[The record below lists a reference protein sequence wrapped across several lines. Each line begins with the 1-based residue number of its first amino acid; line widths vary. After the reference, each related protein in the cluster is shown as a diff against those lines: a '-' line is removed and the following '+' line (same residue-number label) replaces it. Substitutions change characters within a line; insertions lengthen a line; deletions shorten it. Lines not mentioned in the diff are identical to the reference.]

1 MKKLLEKWKGIVT
14 LVLVSLSL
22 YSCKDDDNSGISTE
36 SIIGVWEGIKA
47 DSWSIVPAAEATEGW
62 WGQRPD
68 KDSQYGTDIS
78 DYRVEFTA
86 DMFYRV
92 YTYNEYTDKWSRGA
106 VGKWSV
112 SGNTLTMVSYYSN
125 AYDEENPEI
134 FKLWNRMKPKLRWNI
149 IRTHLRKKS
158 IANRLSDV
166 LLTAKICS
174 RKKKP
179 TPQIVMNI
187 PSLFLKSIQ

>member
-78 DYRVEFTA
+78 DYRVEC
-86 DMFYRV
+86 
-92 YTYNEYTDKWSRGA
+92 
-106 VGKWSV
+106 
-112 SGNTLTMVSYYSN
+112 
-125 AYDEENPEI
+125 
-134 FKLWNRMKPKLRWNI
+134 
-149 IRTHLRKKS
+149 S
-158 IANRLSDV
+158 IAFILIMNIQINGAEV
-166 LLTAKICS
+166 LLANGVYQGI
-174 RKKKP
+174 R
-179 TPQIVMNI
+179 
-187 PSLFLKSIQ
+187 

>member
-62 WGQRPD
+62 WGERPD

-92 YTYNEYTDKWSRGA
+92 YTYNEYTDKWS
-106 VGKWSV
+106 
-112 SGNTLTMVSYYSN
+112 M
-125 AYDEENPEI
+125 
-134 FKLWNRMKPKLRWNI
+134 
-149 IRTHLRKKS
+149 IRIGHQK
-158 IANRLSDV
+158 
-166 LLTAKICS
+166 
-174 RKKKP
+174 
-179 TPQIVMNI
+179 
-187 PSLFLKSIQ
+187 